1 MLGTLWKDSSRDGEG
16 AGSRNASKALK
27 GLVIAWRKVMQAGTA
42 DQHAA
47 ATVILDDARKSMCRI
62 LADDES

>member
-1 MLGTLWKDSSRDGEG
+1 MTVREPEVATHPG
-16 AGSRNASKALK
+16 ASK
-27 GLVIAWRKVMQAGTA
+27 GLVIAWRKVIRAGTA